1 MQVRT
6 KICGITNLE
15 DARAAV
21 ELGADAL
28 GFNFY
33 RKSPRYIEPE
43 RARLLIEGL
52 PPLVSTVG
60 VFVDER
66 RPEQVVEIARAT
78 GLGTVQLHGSES
90 PDYARQIRPLPVF
103 KAFGVGPRLELD
115 HISAFPVQAFLLDTA
130 GGVLPGGTGKAF
142 DWDLALAAKRFGRV
156 ILAGGLNPD
165 NVFEAICR
173 VRPYGIDVCSGI
185 EREPGRKDHRKMA
198 ALFNEIHRARR
209 ELKE

>member
-1 MQVRT
+1 MRVKT
-6 KICGITNLE
+6 KICGITDPE
-15 DARAAV
+15 DARVAV

-142 DWDLALAAKRFGRV
+142 DWDLALAAKRLGRV

-173 VRPYGIDVCSGI
+173 VRPYGIDICSGI

-198 ALFNEIHRARR
+198 ALFDEIHRARW